1 MSVLHTMTSAADA
14 AGARYQSLVDGWE
27 AIYERSLS
35 DRDFG
40 SAPLIER
47 AGEEAY
53 ALARSYLPDE
63 AVAAGYALREIA
75 TDALSAATSD
85 LGITDAR
92 ELTEA
97 AGALLSETQHYLQR
111 EITIQV
117 ERDIAQL
124 QQAMRQTALHVR
136 LVAQAQ
142 GMTLR
147 AALMQQRIGSSE
159 GPAFYFRDRRSARWP
174 SRLFVRT
181 TWRQTLL
188 SAFNE
193 VTLSVLA
200 DAGIA
205 FAEVHHASAKAGIHG
220 MHIAFG
226 PNTQL
231 PAYGEV
237 RNDIFHPNAEAHL
250 VVPEQHRSGS

>member
-1 MSVLHTMTSAADA
+1 MSVLYTMTSRSDA
-14 AGARYQSLVDGWE
+14 AGGRYQDLVDGWN

-35 DRDFG
+35 DRTFG
-40 SAPLIER
+40 SAALIER

-53 ALARSYLPDE
+53 ALAHAYLSHE
-63 AVAAGYALREIA
+63 AVAIGYALREIA
-75 TDALSAATSD
+75 TDALSAASND
-85 LGITDAR
+85 LGVNDTR
-92 ELTEA
+92 ELGEA
-97 AGALLSETQHYLQR
+97 AGALLSETEHYLQR

-136 LVAQAQ
+136 LVAQAR
-142 GMTLR
+142 GMTIR
-147 AALMQQRIGSSE
+147 AALMQQRIGSTE

-181 TWRQTLL
+181 TWRQALL

-193 VTLSVLA
+193 ITMTVLA
-200 DAGIA
+200 ESGISI
-205 FAEVHHASAKAGIHG
+205 AEVHHASAKAGVHE
-220 MHIAFG
+220 MQIAFG

-231 PAYGEV
+231 PAYGEI

-250 VVPEQHRSGS
+250 VVPAQYRS